1 MKRSGMHIV
10 AVLIGLLVVNGLA
23 AAAPQ
28 VKIKVLAESPV
39 EMTLQARADAPG
51 CAFAW
56 RLDGAGELRGNLNS
70 ATVLYVF
77 PTDDSAQERQA
88 ALTVTATDKT
98 GSAAS
103 ASKTITLPATVTPTP
118 KPTSKPTATPAP
130 SLPKEWKDPVTGME
144 FVLIPAGEF
153 LMGTPCNMCD
163 ALPKE
168 PPCQDD
174 PFTDAD
180 EAKPCI
186 EKYHAEMKVCQDC
199 QNTDEAP
206 AHRVVIK
213 EPFYMGKYEVTQE
226 EWYNVMETNP
236 AQFKSE
242 KVGMNSRR
250 HPVENISWNDAQE
263 FLKKLNAMTSSVE
276 TRGRASLQFRLPS
289 EAEWEYAARAGTS
302 TAYSFGNDPNQL
314 GDYAWFDGNSNSMT
328 HPVGEKL
335 PNPFGLFDM
344 HGNVWEWVAD
354 TWHDNYTGA
363 PNDGSIWGS
372 LGDGKA
378 KLLRGGSWYRN
389 QNYCRSAYRS
399 GNDPDNQFNNYGCR
413 VVAVPLRTE

>member
-1 MKRSGMHIV
+1 MHIV
-10 AVLIGLLVVNGLA
+10 AAFIGLLVVNGFA

-28 VKIKVLAESPV
+28 VKIKILAESPV

-70 ATVLYVF
+70 ATVLYIF

-88 ALTVTATDKT
+88 ALTVTATDKAGQT
-98 GSAAS
+98 AS
-103 ASKTITLPATVTPTP
+103 ASKTIALPATVTPTP
-118 KPTSKPTATPAP
+118 KPTPKSTATPAP
-130 SLPKEWKDPVTGME
+130 SLPNEWKDPVTGME

-153 LMGTPCNMCD
+153 MMGTPCKICET
-163 ALPKE
+163 LPKE

-180 EAKPCI
+180 ESKPCV
-186 EKYHAEMKVCQDC
+186 EKYHAEMQVCQDC
-199 QNTDEAP
+199 QKRDEFP

-226 EWYNVMETNP
+226 EWYKIMGNNP
-236 AQFKSE
+236 AHFKSE

-250 HPVENISWNDAQE
+250 HPVESVSWNDAQE
-263 FLKKLNAMTSSVE
+263 FLKKLNANPSHSPLNQGGQ
-276 TRGRASLQFRLPS
+276 RGVFRLPS

-302 TAYSFGNDPNQL
+302 TAYSFGDDPAQL
-314 GDYAWFDGNSNSMT
+314 GDYAWYDANSNEMT

-335 PNPFGLFDM
+335 PNAFGLYDM

-354 TWHDNYTGA
+354 TWHGNYNGA
-363 PNDGSIWGS
+363 PTDGSIWGN
-372 LGDGKA
+372 LGDKKA
-378 KLLRGGSWYRN
+378 KVLRGGSWN
-389 QNYCRSAYRS
+389 SLTNSCRSAYR
-399 GNDPDNQFNNYGCR
+399 GRNDPDYQLNYYGCR

>member
-1 MKRSGMHIV
+1 MKRNSMHIV
-10 AVLIGLLVVNGLA
+10 AVLIGLLIVAGFA
-23 AAAPQ
+23 AATPQ

-56 RLDGAGELRGNLNS
+56 HLDGAGALRGNLNS

-77 PTDDSAQERQA
+77 PTEDSAQERQA
-88 ALTVTATDKT
+88 ALTVTATDKAGQT
-98 GSAAS
+98 AS

-118 KPTSKPTATPAP
+118 KPTPKPTATPAP

-153 LMGTPCNMCD
+153 MMGTPCKICET
-163 ALPKE
+163 LPKE

-180 EAKPCI
+180 ESKPCV
-186 EKYHAEMKVCQDC
+186 EKYHAETQVCQDC
-199 QNTDEAP
+199 QKKDEAP

-213 EPFYMGKYEVTQE
+213 GPFYMGKYEVTQE
-226 EWYNVMETNP
+226 EWYRVMGNNP
-236 AQFKSE
+236 ASFKTE

-250 HPVENISWNDAQE
+250 HPVETVSWNDAQE
-263 FLKKLNAMTSSVE
+263 FVKRLNAQSSGVV
-276 TRGRASLQFRLPS
+276 FRLPS

-302 TAYSFGNDPNQL
+302 TEYSFGDDPAQL
-314 GDYAWFDGNSNSMT
+314 GDYAWYDGNSNNMT
-328 HPVGEKL
+328 HSVGQKR
-335 PNPFGLFDM
+335 PNDFGLYDM

-354 TWHDNYTGA
+354 TWHDNYNGA
-363 PNDGSIWGS
+363 PTDGSVWGS
-372 LGDGKA
+372 LGNEKA
-378 KLLRGGSWYRN
+378 NLRGGAWSN
-389 QNYCRSAYRS
+389 NSNNCRSASR
-399 GNDPDNQFNNYGCR
+399 GRNDPDHLFNGRGCR

>member
-10 AVLIGLLVVNGLA
+10 AVLIGLLIVAGLA
-23 AAAPQ
+23 AAAPR
-28 VKIKVLAESPV
+28 VKITVLAESPV

-77 PTDDSAQERQA
+77 PTDDSAQARQA
-88 ALTVTATDKT
+88 ALTVTATDKAGQT
-98 GSAAS
+98 AS
-103 ASKTITLPATVTPTP
+103 ANKTIALPATVTPTP
-118 KPTSKPTATPAP
+118 KPTPKPTATPAP

-153 LMGTPCNMCD
+153 MMGTPCKICET
-163 ALPKE
+163 LPKE

-174 PFTDAD
+174 PFTEAD
-180 EAKPCI
+180 EAKPCL
-186 EKYHAEMKVCQDC
+186 EEYQRGVSECQTC
-199 QNTDEAP
+199 QKGSEFP

-226 EWYNVMETNP
+226 EWYNVMGNNP
-236 AQFKSE
+236 AYFKTE
-242 KVGMNSRR
+242 KVGGDSRR
-250 HPVENISWNDAQE
+250 HPVEYISWNDAQE
-263 FLKKLNAMTSSVE
+263 FLKKLNANPSHSPLNQGGQ
-276 TRGRASLQFRLPS
+276 RGVFRLPS

-302 TAYSFGNDPNQL
+302 TEYSFGDDPAQL
-314 GDYAWFDGNSNSMT
+314 GDYAWYSDNSNSMT

-344 HGNVWEWVAD
+344 HGNVWEWLAD
-354 TWHDNYTGA
+354 PWHENYDGA
-363 PNDGSIWGS
+363 PTDGSVWGS
-372 LGDGKA
+372 LGDEKA
-378 KLLRGGSWYRN
+378 NRLLRGGSWSATPYN
-389 QNYCRSAYRS
+389 CRSAAR
-399 GNDPDNQFNNYGCR
+399 NRLDPDFRGGYLGAR
-413 VVAVPLRTE
+413 VVVGAR